1 MDKKVIIILLAII
14 AILIGIL
21 MLKITGVIKPIET
34 GRQIQESA
42 QKSENEVMVNA
53 QSMEQEIFNKQFE
66 LYQGLDING
75 TSIKQLEK
83 IVKESNEN
91 DLEHK
96 VELILDETNEED
108 RYNVELQYNDE
119 GYVNKIIVTGK

>member
-42 QKSENEVMVNA
+42 QKSVNEVMVNA

>member
-1 MDKKVIIILLAII
+1 
-14 AILIGIL
+14 

-42 QKSENEVMVNA
+42 QKSVNEVMVNA

>member
-21 MLKITGVIKPIET
+21 MLKITGVIKPIEM

-42 QKSENEVMVNA
+42 QKSVNEVMVNA
-53 QSMEQEIFNKQFE
+53 QSMEQAMFNKQFE

-83 IVKESNEN
+83 IVKESQTHRLNGAGVN
-91 DLEHK
+91 LEKFQVAPYPLLRCPIH
-96 VELILDETNEED
+96 
-108 RYNVELQYNDE
+108 
-119 GYVNKIIVTGK
+119 G

>member
-21 MLKITGVIKPIET
+21 MLKITGVIKPIEM

-42 QKSENEVMVNA
+42 QKSVNEVMVNA
-53 QSMEQEIFNKQFE
+53 QSMEQAMFNKQFE

-91 DLEHK
+91 NLEYK

>member
-42 QKSENEVMVNA
+42 QKSVNEVMVNA
-53 QSMEQEIFNKQFE
+53 QSMEQAMFNKQFE

-91 DLEHK
+91 NLEYK

>member
-21 MLKITGVIKPIET
+21 MLKITGVIKPIEM

-42 QKSENEVMVNA
+42 QKSVNEVMVNA
-53 QSMEQEIFNKQFE
+53 QSMEQAMFNKQFE

-91 DLEHK
+91 NLEYK
-96 VELILDETNEED
+96 AELILDETNEED

>member
-21 MLKITGVIKPIET
+21 MLKITGVIKPIEM

-42 QKSENEVMVNA
+42 QKSVNEVMVNA

-91 DLEHK
+91 NLEYK